1 MAEIHLLSDEI
12 INKIAAGEVIERPA
26 SAVKELIEN
35 AIDAGATR
43 IQVQIEQGG
52 KKKIQVTDNGKGMG
66 AEDLELCFLRHTT
79 SKLTNADDLFHLQTN
94 GFRGEAVA
102 SIAAVSKLTI
112 TSATE
117 DGESGRIVVKGG
129 DVVEKED
136 IQASR
141 GTTFLVEDLFFNT
154 PVRRTFLGS
163 ETSECSRILDIV
175 LKTAISHPEIR
186 FDYKVGDRTVFT
198 GVPGELRSRIAEAI
212 GSKVAKS
219 LLPVDYT
226 EAGVHVSGFISPTT
240 ETNGKRNHQFLF
252 MRNRPIENK
261 MVSKAVSQAYEP
273 YGAQC
278 KPVTV
283 LFLDMPDMEFDINV
297 HPAKREVRFAN
308 GNLVFLVVTHA
319 IRDTFTKDLEANS
332 PFIDLSDEFMGKPA
346 QSSFAGQS
354 SFTQQPTAQP
364 AFAASQQPFGHSTE
378 QAAQSQPQNDLPW
391 ENPFTKTNYAGITPA
406 PSPTNAS
413 FADKP
418 YAAQSQQAFKQQ
430 AQAVKANTLSDKK
443 SKYDVSDDV
452 QDLFSLPE
460 YGKII
465 SLEQDLTKP
474 EQPREMPWTPP
485 AFFQIANT
493 YIAAEDSNGLLI
505 IDQHAAH
512 TRVLFEQAMESL
524 QNNIAQDSQELL
536 FPELIDLSKQE
547 KEIFRNVDEQLRK
560 LGFFVEPFGGD
571 TYQIRSIPSALPLS
585 RAAKAVHDFL
595 SDVDENDTK
604 SDMVKFQEA
613 VAKSW
618 AKTNA
623 YQAGDKLKP
632 EEITALVSQLMI
644 TQDPLKSPF
653 GSPTL
658 MRLTLDELSKKFRH

>member
-43 IQVQIEQGG
+43 IQIQIEQGG

-66 AEDLELCFLRHTT
+66 AADLELCYLRHTT

-117 DGESGRIVVKGG
+117 EGESGRIVVKGG
-129 DVVEKED
+129 EVVEKED

-175 LKTAISHPEIR
+175 IKTAISHPEIR
-186 FDYKVGDRTVFT
+186 FDYKVGDRSVFT

-240 ETNGKRNHQFLF
+240 ETNGKRNHQFIF

-346 QSSFAGQS
+346 QP
-354 SFTQQPTAQP
+354 SFTPHSSAQPT
-364 AFAASQQPFGHSTE
+364 FAAAPQPEFTQGSPTPAATTE
-378 QAAQSQPQNDLPW
+378 LQNDLPW
-391 ENPFTKTNYAGITPA
+391 ENPFAKTNYAGITPT
-406 PSPTNAS
+406 SEPTNAA
-413 FADKP
+413 FAGKP
-418 YAAQSQQAFKQQ
+418 YATQSKPSFQQ
-430 AQAVKANTLSDKK
+430 AQAVKANSLSDKK

-474 EQPREMPWTPP
+474 EQPQNTPWAPP
-485 AFFQIANT
+485 TFFQIANT
-493 YIAAEDSNGLLI
+493 YIAGEDSNGLLI

-512 TRVLFEQAMESL
+512 TRVLFEQAMETL

-536 FPELIDLSKQE
+536 FPELIELSKQE
-547 KEIFRNVDEQLRK
+547 KEILRNVDDQLRK

-571 TYQIRSIPSALPLS
+571 TYQIRSIPSTLPLS

>member
-43 IQVQIEQGG
+43 IQVQVEQGG

-66 AEDLELCFLRHTT
+66 SADLELCFLRHTT
-79 SKLTNADDLFHLQTN
+79 SKLTSADDLFHLQTN

-112 TSATE
+112 TSATQ
-117 DGESGRIVVKGG
+117 DGESGRIVIKGG
-129 DVVEKED
+129 EIVERED

-141 GTTFLVEDLFFNT
+141 GTTFLVEDLFYNT

-175 LKTAISHPEIR
+175 IKTAISHPEIR

-212 GSKVAKS
+212 GSKVAKG

-226 EAGVHVSGFISPTT
+226 EAGVHVTGYISPTT

-261 MVSKAVSQAYEP
+261 MVSKAVTQAYEP

-332 PFIDLSDEFMGKPA
+332 PFIDLSDEFMGKPTQASPA
-346 QSSFAGQS
+346 QSSFAPSSQP
-354 SFTQQPTAQP
+354 SFTPQQFTQSAPEFPTA
-364 AFAASQQPFGHSTE
+364 AAISEP
-378 QAAQSQPQNDLPW
+378 PQNDLPW
-391 ENPFTKTNYAGITPA
+391 EKTSKSYPQPSKPA
-406 PSPTNAS
+406 N
-413 FADKP
+413 
-418 YAAQSQQAFKQQ
+418 
-430 AQAVKANTLSDKK
+430 ANTLSDKK
-443 SKYDVSDDV
+443 SKYNVSDDV

-465 SLEQDLTKP
+465 SLEPDLTKP
-474 EQPREMPWTPP
+474 EPPRETPWAPP
-485 AFFQIANT
+485 SFFQIANT
-493 YIAAEDSNGLLI
+493 YIAGEDSNGLLI

-524 QNNIAQDSQELL
+524 QNNIVQDSQELL

-595 SDVDENDTK
+595 NDVDENDTK
-604 SDMVKFQEA
+604 NDMVKFQEA
-613 VAKSW
+613 IAKSW

-658 MRLTLDELSKKFRH
+658 MRLTLEELSKKFRH

>member
-66 AEDLELCFLRHTT
+66 AADLDLCYLRHTT
-79 SKLTNADDLFHLQTN
+79 SKLTNADDLFHLHTN

-112 TSATE
+112 TSATQE
-117 DGESGRIVVKGG
+117 GESGRIVVKGG
-129 DVVEKED
+129 EVIEKED

-141 GTTFLVEDLFFNT
+141 GTTFLVEDLFYNT

-212 GSKVAKS
+212 GSKVAKG

-226 EAGVHVSGFISPTT
+226 EAGVHVTGYISPTT

-319 IRDTFTKDLEANS
+319 IRDTFTKDLEAHS
-332 PFIDLSDEFMGKPA
+332 PIIDLSDEFMGGPAPAAAPAVKSEMPAFDTPA
-346 QSSFAGQS
+346 QSSFA
-354 SFTQQPTAQP
+354 TP
-364 AFAASQQPFGHSTE
+364 AAPA
-378 QAAQSQPQNDLPW
+378 QPQNDLPW
-391 ENPFTKTNYAGITPA
+391 ENPFQQA
-406 PSPTNAS
+406 
-413 FADKP
+413 KP
-418 YAAQSQQAFKQQ
+418 YAAASQQPSFASKPYTQP
-430 AQAVKANTLSDKK
+430 AKPANTLSDKK

-465 SLEQDLTKP
+465 SLEPDHSKP
-474 EQPREMPWTPP
+474 APPPETPWAPP
-485 AFFQIANT
+485 SFFQIANT
-493 YIAAEDSNGLLI
+493 YIAGEDSNGLLI

-524 QNNIAQDSQELL
+524 QNNIMQDSQELL

-595 SDVDENDTK
+595 NDVDENDTK
-604 SDMVKFQEA
+604 NDMVKFQEA
-613 VAKSW
+613 IAKSW

-632 EEITALVSQLMI
+632 EEITALVGQLMI

-658 MRLTLDELSKKFRH
+658 MRLTLEELSKKFRH